1 MTTQNAASRTC
12 FPEWASAELNRLL
25 NARQNARTPEERGQ
39 YELQLALIYDAA
51 HRYGRSLAE
60 VSEL

>member
-1 MTTQNAASRTC
+1 MPAQNATSAIC

-25 NARQNARTPEERGQ
+25 AARQNARTPEERGQ
-39 YELQLALIYDAA
+39 YELQVAMIYDAA
-51 HRYGRSLAE
+51 HRYGRALAE